1 MKESHSRKIDKILNK
16 LLGKTNKVLKMLQK
30 SWGNFHV
37 SGKMRVIVLLV
48 VFVVAL
54 LGGVGLWYRSGMQKV
69 STLSQSPFTMMTA
82 RVFRMP
88 IAWVN
93 GHKIQ
98 YTAYVEEL
106 RATQLFFETDTTGQ
120 LSPLNEREMRDYVL
134 VRLLINNLTA
144 EVARE
149 YEVELGKDE
158 LQEIVNSQL
167 IQNFESQEKA
177 EESIRQRY
185 GWTVEEF
192 VEHIIVPTEVEKK
205 LVKTYLNSIG
215 YPVDRETA
223 RSRAQSILDRIKNG
237 ESFETL
243 ASEFTQDGTAANEG
257 DLGWFV
263 RGMIGP
269 EFEEKAFSL
278 QKGELTSDLIE
289 TEAGF
294 YIIRVEDTRVADEP
308 GTDKKRE
315 EVRARNI
322 FIRVDKNDA
331 KPFAEYMN
339 NRLLGSEVKVIEGVN
354 NPLALFFEQNST
366 SKTE

>member
-1 MKESHSRKIDKILNK
+1 MKESYSRKMDKILNK
-16 LLGKTNKVLKMLQK
+16 LLGKMNKMLKMLQK
-30 SWGNFHV
+30 SLGNIHL
-37 SGKMRVIVLLV
+37 SGKMRVVILV
-48 VFVVAL
+48 IILVVAL
-54 LGGVGLWYRSGMQKV
+54 LVSVGLWYRSGIQKV
-69 STLSQSPFTMMTA
+69 SALSQSPFTMMTA

-98 YTAYVEEL
+98 YTSYVEEL
-106 RATQLFFETDTTGQ
+106 RATQLFFETDTSGQ

-149 YEVELGKDE
+149 YDVELGKDE
-158 LQEIVNSQL
+158 LQEMVNTQL

-185 GWTVEEF
+185 GWSVEEF
-192 VEHIIVPTEVEKK
+192 VEHIIVPTEVERK

-223 RSRAQSILDRIKNG
+223 RARAQSILDRIKNG
-237 ESFETL
+237 ESFEAL
-243 ASEFTQDGTAANEG
+243 ASEFTQDGTAANGG

-278 QKGELTSDLIE
+278 QKGELASELVE

-294 YIIRVEDTRVADEP
+294 YIMRVEDTRLGDDPGADR
-308 GTDKKRE
+308 KRE

-339 NRLLGSEVKVIEGVN
+339 NRLLGSEVKVVEGVN
-354 NPLALFFEQNST
+354 NPLASFFEQNSAP
-366 SKTE
+366 KTE